1 MKLHDAVKFM
11 LSILVHLKKQA
22 IKKLTPEDEDKENTI
37 DTLNT
42 VESKQNKD
50 GTISIA
56 NDTLQQDLNDPFIV
70 RGLIDVVCILWMN
83 RCQELAEKSNTEYRS
98 LLEKKSS
105 KILTLLFKV
114 NKIDSENLF

>member
-1 MKLHDAVKFM
+1 MLPYFRVWAINLKKESNILKINLTNNFRKFFLNVDKLMKLHDAVKFM

-22 IKKLTPEDEDKENTI
+22 IKKLTPEENEDKENTI

-56 NDTLQQDLNDPFIV
+56 NDTLQQDLNDPYV
-70 RGLIDVVCILWMN
+70 
-83 RCQELAEKSNTEYRS
+83 
-98 LLEKKSS
+98 
-105 KILTLLFKV
+105 
-114 NKIDSENLF
+114 

>member
-1 MKLHDAVKFM
+1 MLSYFREWTRNLKKESTILKINLTNNFRKFFLNVDKLMKLHDAVKFM

-22 IKKLTPEDEDKENTI
+22 IKKLTPEENEDKENTI

-56 NDTLQQDLNDPFIV
+56 NDTLQQDLNDPYV
-70 RGLIDVVCILWMN
+70 
-83 RCQELAEKSNTEYRS
+83 
-98 LLEKKSS
+98 
-105 KILTLLFKV
+105 
-114 NKIDSENLF
+114 

>member
-1 MKLHDAVKFM
+1 MLSYFRVWARNLKKKESNILKINLTNNFRKFFLNVDKLMKLHDAVKFM

-22 IKKLTPEDEDKENTI
+22 IKKLTPEENEDKENTI

-56 NDTLQQDLNDPFIV
+56 NDTLQQDLNDPYV
-70 RGLIDVVCILWMN
+70 
-83 RCQELAEKSNTEYRS
+83 
-98 LLEKKSS
+98 
-105 KILTLLFKV
+105 
-114 NKIDSENLF
+114 

>member
-1 MKLHDAVKFM
+1 MLSYFRVWAINLKKESNILKINLTNNFRKFYLNVDKLMKLHDAVKFM

-22 IKKLTPEDEDKENTI
+22 IKKLTPEENEDKENTI

-56 NDTLQQDLNDPFIV
+56 NDTLQQDLNDPYV
-70 RGLIDVVCILWMN
+70 
-83 RCQELAEKSNTEYRS
+83 
-98 LLEKKSS
+98 
-105 KILTLLFKV
+105 
-114 NKIDSENLF
+114 

>member
-56 NDTLQQDLNDPFIV
+56 NDTLQQDLNDPYVV

-105 KILTLLFKV
+105 KILTIL
-114 NKIDSENLF
+114 

>member
-1 MKLHDAVKFM
+1 MSNIFFREIIFAKIFVKLISRFKKIIIKINFKTKNYFRKFYLNVDKLMKLHDAVKFM

-22 IKKLTPEDEDKENTI
+22 IRKLTPEENEDKENTI

-56 NDTLQQDLNDPFIV
+56 NDTLQQDLNDPYV
-70 RGLIDVVCILWMN
+70 
-83 RCQELAEKSNTEYRS
+83 
-98 LLEKKSS
+98 
-105 KILTLLFKV
+105 
-114 NKIDSENLF
+114 

>member
-1 MKLHDAVKFM
+1 MLSYFRVWAINLKKESNILKINLTNNFRKFFLNVDKLMKLHDAVKFM

-22 IKKLTPEDEDKENTI
+22 IKKLTPEENEDKENTI

-56 NDTLQQDLNDPFIV
+56 NDTLQQDLNDPYV
-70 RGLIDVVCILWMN
+70 
-83 RCQELAEKSNTEYRS
+83 
-98 LLEKKSS
+98 
-105 KILTLLFKV
+105 
-114 NKIDSENLF
+114 

>member
-1 MKLHDAVKFM
+1 MLSYFRVWARNLKKESNILKINLTNNFRKFFLNVDKLMKLHDAVKFM

-22 IKKLTPEDEDKENTI
+22 IKKLTPEENEDKENTI

-56 NDTLQQDLNDPFIV
+56 NDTLQQDLNDPYV
-70 RGLIDVVCILWMN
+70 
-83 RCQELAEKSNTEYRS
+83 
-98 LLEKKSS
+98 
-105 KILTLLFKV
+105 
-114 NKIDSENLF
+114 

>member
-1 MKLHDAVKFM
+1 MLPGMLSYFREWTRNLKKESTILKINLTNNFRKFYLNVDKLMKLHDAVKFM

-22 IKKLTPEDEDKENTI
+22 IKKLTPEENEDKENTI

-56 NDTLQQDLNDPFIV
+56 NDTLQQDLNDPYV
-70 RGLIDVVCILWMN
+70 
-83 RCQELAEKSNTEYRS
+83 
-98 LLEKKSS
+98 
-105 KILTLLFKV
+105 
-114 NKIDSENLF
+114 

>member
-22 IKKLTPEDEDKENTI
+22 IKIITPEDEDKENTI

-56 NDTLQQDLNDPFIV
+56 NDTLQQDLNDPYV
-70 RGLIDVVCILWMN
+70 
-83 RCQELAEKSNTEYRS
+83 
-98 LLEKKSS
+98 
-105 KILTLLFKV
+105 
-114 NKIDSENLF
+114 